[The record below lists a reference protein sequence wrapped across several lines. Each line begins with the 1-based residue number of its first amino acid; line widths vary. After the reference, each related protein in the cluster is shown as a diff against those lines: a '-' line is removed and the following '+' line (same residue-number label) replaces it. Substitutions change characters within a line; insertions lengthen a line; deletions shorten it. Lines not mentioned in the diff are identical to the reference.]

1 MGHNIMNS
9 SANIRQTL
17 FYVAI
22 TIVTY
27 IVLQATTIIAHE
39 FVHSTA
45 AWLLGYM
52 PSPLSIVW
60 GNPVTMRGWDEGVP
74 YDQFFPNRGNPAQAI
89 IGASPLV
96 VHTIVVAVGLFLL
109 QQQAMTKR
117 KWLFHTL
124 YWLVVVSLMELISY
138 IVMRPFAAGGDTFHF
153 NHGLALSPWLLFV
166 AGTLLIMVALAVLFT
181 RVLPLLCDV
190 IAPGNRLADW
200 AIVLMTG
207 FILFLWGSGI
217 RAISTYPDPQWVFG
231 LTGVAAFVAVLLTG
245 SRYFTRDLS
254 LTRGAPRTAPSQS

>member
-1 MGHNIMNS
+1 MNS
-9 SANIRQTL
+9 PTYIRKTL

-27 IVLQATTIIAHE
+27 IVLQAATIIAHE
-39 FVHSTA
+39 FVHSTT

-74 YDQFFPNRGNPAQAI
+74 YDQFFPNPGDPAQAV

-96 VHTIVVAVGLFLL
+96 FHTLVVAVGLFVL
-109 QQQAMTKR
+109 QELGMTRR

-124 YWLVVVSLMELISY
+124 YWFVVVSLMELISY
-138 IVMRPFAAGGDTFHF
+138 IVMRPFASGGDTFHF
-153 NHGLALSPWLLFV
+153 NHGLALSPWVLFV
-166 AGTLLIMVALAVLFT
+166 VGTLLVMVALAVLFT

-190 IAPGNRLADW
+190 MAPGNRLMDW
-200 AIVLMTG
+200 AIVLMTA
-207 FILFLWGSGI
+207 FILFLWGSGM
-217 RAISTYPDPQWVFG
+217 RAMSTYPDPQWVFG
-231 LTGVAAFVAVLLTG
+231 LTGLAAFGAVLLTG
-245 SRYFTRDLS
+245 NRYVTRYALHA
-254 LTRGAPRTAPSQS
+254 RGLARQ